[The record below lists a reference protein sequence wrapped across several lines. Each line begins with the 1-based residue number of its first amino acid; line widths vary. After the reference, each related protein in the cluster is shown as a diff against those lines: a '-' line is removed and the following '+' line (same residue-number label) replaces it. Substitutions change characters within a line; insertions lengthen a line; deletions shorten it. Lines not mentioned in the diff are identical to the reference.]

1 MTDVLYKH
9 FVLMNSFLRN
19 TSASVN
25 ADWHVSIHGHSAYNP
40 MLITIIIDRIVLSS
54 SVIPNDNV
62 SYRTSPPYGILQTSH
77 VMQLLDPF
85 KGLALNFL
93 QHLIKKPGHANPPV
107 RVLCIGLVQ
116 PLNRMIGTRSAI
128 ANIFNRLC
136 SNVG

>member
-1 MTDVLYKH
+1 M
-9 FVLMNSFLRN
+9 
-19 TSASVN
+19 
-25 ADWHVSIHGHSAYNP
+25 
-40 MLITIIIDRIVLSS
+40 LSS

-62 SYRTSPPYGILQTSH
+62 SYRTSPPYGILDESRE
-77 VMQLLDPF
+77 QLLDPF

-128 ANIFNRLC
+128 ANIFNRLS